1 MTELAGIQS
10 APWIQM
16 ASGRLWV
23 LTDPTPD
30 QVYWP
35 DIAKSLAKICRF
47 NGHSTLFYSVA
58 QHCCLVA
65 DILPPRQRLY
75 GLLHDAHEAVL
86 GDITSPVKA
95 ALRSLGGPEGG
106 LWAFDH
112 LADITDHAVFKAAG
126 LPAAMPK
133 DVAAAIKHADLTL
146 LATERRDLLA
156 PCAEPWL
163 PMPDPLPKR
172 IKPWAWPK
180 AMEEWLTR
188 LDRHLPHGKRRE
200 GAAPGQGHQQ
210 LQRST

>member
-1 MTELAGIQS
+1 MTEH
-10 APWIQM
+10 PWIQT
-16 ASGRLWV
+16 ASGRPWV
-23 LTDPTPD
+23 LTAPTPD

-35 DIAKSLAKICRF
+35 DIAESLAKICHF
-47 NGHSTLFYSVA
+47 NGHSTVFYSVA

-65 DILPPRQRLY
+65 DTLPPQQRLY

-95 ALRSLGGPEGG
+95 ALRSLGGNG
-106 LWAFDH
+106 AFDH
-112 LADITDHAVFKAAG
+112 LADITDKAVFKAAG

-133 DVAAAIKHADLTL
+133 DVATAIKHADLTL
-146 LATERRDLLA
+146 MATERRDLLA

-180 AMEEWLTR
+180 AQEEWLAR
-188 LDRHLPHGKRRE
+188 LDRHLPHHKQRRI
-200 GAAPGQGHQQ
+200 
-210 LQRST
+210 